1 MSESGA
7 DLSSILPRFASDYV
21 RPHTSFSCASFFPAT
36 NYLTVSI
43 PEQIGFAIDNF
54 DGDPLRQYG
63 TLSDGYDYHRG
74 SNLSRVL

>member
-21 RPHTSFSCASFFPAT
+21 RPHIFSFSCASFFLLAT

-54 DGDPLRQYG
+54 LMVILSHQYG
-63 TLSDGYDYHRG
+63 TLSGWVR
-74 SNLSRVL
+74 LSSWFEL